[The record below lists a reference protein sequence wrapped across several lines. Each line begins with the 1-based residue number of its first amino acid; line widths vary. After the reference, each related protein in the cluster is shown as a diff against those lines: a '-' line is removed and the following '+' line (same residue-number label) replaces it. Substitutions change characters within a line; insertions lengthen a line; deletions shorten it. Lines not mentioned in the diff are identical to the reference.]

1 MAQRVDERTPTR
13 TELEAYN
20 KCLKL
25 NAHVLSVCKPKDITE
40 IYSEGIMIKIIKP
53 NREQEHRNKVTDLK
67 VFLVEEASEEEV
79 NIELAIRE
87 KYSMSQELALHR
99 KKLMGVVEPSEWDE
113 YTAYVQECID
123 KVREEDPTRDNR

>member
-1 MAQRVDERTPTR
+1 MAQRVDERAPTR

-25 NAHVLSVCKPKDITE
+25 NDHVLSVCKPKDKNVN
-40 IYSEGIMIKIIKP
+40 SEESMIEIIKP
-53 NREQEHRNKVTDLK
+53 NLEQEHRNKVTDLK
-67 VFLVEEASEEEV
+67 VFLVEEASDEEV

-123 KVREEDPTRDNR
+123 KVRGVEVEGA